1 MALAIFL
8 FTLLG
13 HLIIWVGLA
22 NRLHSCSVPQW
33 FNKLGSYV
41 CHLSLVFLPLAI
53 AVYELSGDEPT
64 QSTNPMF
71 ARAGLPSLYYVY
83 CWAAAGIYLSWWLVW
98 RLTTRTTPLQLVTR
112 TTVIDVAERLGA
124 RPAGN
129 AFGRFFSGLP
139 GNQVFQIHVQ
149 EKELLLPNLTSEL
162 DGLSIAHVSDWHFK
176 GRIDKPYFEEVVRAV
191 NELDCDLIA
200 LTGDYFDAP
209 QFLDW
214 IPDTFA
220 KLRARHGVYFIFGN
234 HDARHGFYVPGEE
247 RLSAAGLIYLGHEP
261 KTLEIRGQRVYLAGN
276 ERPWLP
282 LSPKLEAVHSPPAQT
297 SPANPHPPNPPPKH
311 KPTAKTKGSA
321 GQRPAEASPAVHAS
335 RSTLRILLSHSPDQF
350 RWAREHRFDLML
362 AGHTHGG
369 QVRLPLIGAIYCPSW
384 HGVKYAR
391 GAFYKPP
398 TLLHVTH
405 GIGSEMPLRYNCP
418 PEIAKLIL
426 RAPERA

>member
-22 NRLHSCSVPQW
+22 NRLHACSVPQW
-33 FNKLGSYV
+33 FNKLGSHF
-41 CHLSLVFLPLAI
+41 CHLCLLFLPFVI
-53 AVYELSGDEPT
+53 AVYELSDGEPP
-64 QSTNPMF
+64 QSRNPMF

-83 CWAAAGIYLSWWLVW
+83 CWAAAGIYLPWWLAW
-98 RLTTRTTPLQLVTR
+98 RLTARTTPHQLQNR
-112 TTVIDVAERLGA
+112 TTVIDVAKLLGR

-129 AFGRFFSGLP
+129 NFGRIVSGLP
-139 GNQVFQIHVQ
+139 GNQVFKLHVQ
-149 EKELLLPNLTSEL
+149 EKELLLPNLAAEL

-176 GRIDKPYFEEVVRAV
+176 GRIDKPYFEEAVRAV
-191 NELDCDLIA
+191 NELNCDLIA
-200 LTGDYFDAP
+200 LTGDFFDGLE
-209 QFLDW
+209 FLDW

-220 KLRARHGVYFIFGN
+220 KLRARHGVYFILGN
-234 HDARHGFYVPGEE
+234 HDARHLLDVPARE
-247 RLSAAGLIYLGHEP
+247 RLTAAGLLYLGQEP
-261 KTLEIRGQRVYLAGN
+261 RTLEIRGQRVYLAGN

-282 LSPKLEAVHSPPAQT
+282 LSPKLLAATTQAAQASPAHPPAT
-297 SPANPHPPNPPPKH
+297 NPPPKEH
-311 KPTAKTKGSA
+311 SPSKTKASSA
-321 GQRPAEASPAVHAS
+321 HRPADASHPAHAP

-391 GAFYKPP
+391 GTFYKPP
-398 TLLHVTH
+398 TLMHVTR

-426 RAPERA
+426 RSPERV